1 MKLDQKTA
9 VHCRRTESLCN
20 MLCRVLNLN
29 NDIASMICLAAEYHD
44 IGKSKIPASI
54 LFKPGK
60 LTDDEWKIMKTH
72 AKIGYDLMTD
82 LPENVRLM
90 ILYHHEDINGG
101 GYYHLNGNQI
111 PIGSQILRICD
122 VYDALTSD
130 RCYRKSLSPEAA
142 ISYLNEQSGIL
153 FPYHIVQ
160 AFINGLR
167 DTSNGQKYAL

>member
-1 MKLDQKTA
+1 
-9 VHCRRTESLCN
+9 
-20 MLCRVLNLN
+20 
-29 NDIASMICLAAEYHD
+29 
-44 IGKSKIPASI
+44 
-54 LFKPGK
+54 
-60 LTDDEWKIMKTH
+60 MKTH
-72 AKIGYDLMTD
+72 TKIGYDLMTN

-101 GYYHLNGNQI
+101 GYYHLRGNEI
-111 PIGSQILRICD
+111 PVGSQILRICD

-130 RCYRKSLSPEAA
+130 RCYRKALSPEAA

-160 AFINGLR
+160 AFIYGLR

>member
-1 MKLDQKTA
+1 
-9 VHCRRTESLCN
+9 

-29 NDIASMICLAAEYHD
+29 NDMTSMICLAAEYHD

-72 AKIGYDLMTD
+72 AKIGYDLMSE

-101 GYYHLNGNQI
+101 GYYHLRGNEI
-111 PIGSQILRICD
+111 PIGSQVLRICD

-130 RCYRKSLSPEAA
+130 RCYRKALSPKEA
-142 ISYLNEQSGIL
+142 ISYLNEQSGTL
-153 FPYHIVQ
+153 FSYHIAQ
-160 AFINGLR
+160 AFIKGLR
-167 DTSNGQKYAL
+167 NTSNGQAYAL